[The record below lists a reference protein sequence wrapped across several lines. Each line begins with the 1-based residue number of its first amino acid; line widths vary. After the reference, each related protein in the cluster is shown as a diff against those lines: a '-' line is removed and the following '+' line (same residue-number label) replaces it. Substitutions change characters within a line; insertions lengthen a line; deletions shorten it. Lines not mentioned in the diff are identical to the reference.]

1 MIKKIVLALVLLT
14 TLSSAASINWEKSI
28 RAAITKGKKEHK
40 PVMVLINRDGCKWCS
55 YMKANTLSDEQV
67 VKTLNRDFISAQ
79 GHTNRGDVPRDFLTR
94 GTPATW
100 FIKDGEPMYQP
111 LPGAIPVDQ
120 YLEALK
126 IISQEYKSSKK

>member
-1 MIKKIVLALVLLT
+1 MIKKMVLALILLS
-14 TLSSAASINWEKSI
+14 TLATAATVNWEKSVKL
-28 RAAITKGKKEHK
+28 AIMKGKKLHK
-40 PVMVLINRDGCKWCS
+40 PVMLLVNRDGCKWCS
-55 YMKANTLSDEQV
+55 YMKANTLSDPKV
-67 VKTLNRDFISAQ
+67 VEVLNRDFVSAQ
-79 GHTNRGDVPRDFLTR
+79 GYTNRGTVPSDFITR

-126 IISQEYKSSKK
+126 IISQEYKQ